1 MDNRK
6 VLKYCSCLMKVRGK
20 NTTFKNT
27 RKKTKVKKVKSK
39 AGNVYNPYGICKA
52 SVMRGISPKRNMP
65 CGLIYNFD
73 LYTNRE
79 LKAYAVEKGLSL
91 RHKGKP
97 ITRRLLLNRLNNK
110 AKKEKKKVKMSSI
123 DKNVRK
129 LIK

>member
-20 NTTFKNT
+20 NTEIRTT
-27 RKKTKVKKVKSK
+27 RKKTKVKRKTSK
-39 AGNVYNPYGICKA
+39 AGTAYNPYGICKA
-52 SVMRGISPKRNMP
+52 SVMRGMSPKKNMP
-65 CGLIYNFD
+65 CGLIYDFN

-79 LKAYAVEKGLSL
+79 LKAYALEKGLPL

-97 ITRRLLLNRLNNK
+97 VTRRLLLSRLKNK
-110 AKKEKKKVKMSSI
+110 AAKEKKKIKLASI

>member
-1 MDNRK
+1 
-6 VLKYCSCLMKVRGK
+6 MKVRGK

-79 LKAYAVEKGLSL
+79 LKAYALRKGYLLDTKENLSL
-91 RHKGKP
+91 EDYYLIALIIKQ
-97 ITRRLLLNRLNNK
+97 
-110 AKKEKKKVKMSSI
+110 KKKRKKVKMSSI